1 MNNIT
6 QKDEIYDFVCK
17 QPLYDILHFIKKEI
31 NLNDPRLN
39 PIETIQN
46 AVKDRIENISPF
58 LLNEYYNKIMKP
70 TTNETIIPET
80 VKQLNKLI
88 NEYGTA
94 VKTDTDEMIWALHIS
109 TYDIA
114 NVINRLKNILK
125 TNIFPDGGY
134 NITMYET
141 GFSINLTEI
150 LNTIDNP
157 DVKHPMLLSPKP
169 EA

>member
-17 QPLYDILHFIKKEI
+17 QTLYDILHFIKKEL
-31 NLNDPRLN
+31 NLNDPKLN
-39 PIETIQN
+39 PIETIQK
-46 AVKDRIENISPF
+46 AVKNKIESMSSF
-58 LLNEYYNKIMKP
+58 LLNEYYNKTVKP
-70 TTNETIIPET
+70 AINGTAIPKT
-80 VKQLNKLI
+80 VKQINELI

-94 VKTDTDEMIWALHIS
+94 VETDTGEMIWALHIS
-109 TYDIA
+109 TYDIT